1 MAEDKLF
8 LAPKL
13 SELKKIREE
22 QITEADPALFLA
34 VHGADLELAV
44 KLKRS
49 MKLLMDSYIPER
61 HNRQAL
67 EDLCMLRLIT
77 LYHLA
82 RRFHPCTSYG
92 LQLLKASRGLRAVF
106 EEKAGPLVSW
116 IDKSNADLFRCVLP
130 VDLKEGVELGRYRAI
145 GILQSISK
153 RICGVGALVFDE
165 EQLPPEQE
173 TVCRI
178 HWLYVNPEWCRRG
191 CADVLL
197 AELIT
202 SEAERGIRAFTADI
216 PIEDSFEVFGQLFS
230 DWNFRFMA
238 GVSPRFACRPGEMKD
253 QSRLLQYEGKAKPLS
268 DQTPLVAERMIRAAL
283 AKGDARAYLAA
294 IRKPM
299 EYFDTQLSFYA
310 GDPDQPK
317 ALLLV
322 QRRPS
327 GRFSVEY
334 ASGSENREELSAAL
348 ACLALAAVKKYG
360 KKTELV
366 MEAQTEE
373 KAGILEELFPQQ
385 RAYYQA
391 EAILDE
397 PVADVKEEEVA
408 QALEEAM
415 KQALSAKAS
424 KTSGNRPFAMRF
436 PAPKSSEKKENEEK
450 DNKVNKE
457 PSFTVVKIRD
467 LFSEDIYKA
476 KPGIATVKASEK
488 IQVLPDNPPPEPH
501 HINFERKFERLKE
514 ADEERLKVAR
524 KALEGYFDG
533 EDKEKY
539 PAVERHELRR
549 AGLADDRF
557 SLAFLRGEKGGQETA
572 DTPAELLCLLIE
584 NPIRLNDVP
593 LTVPFW
599 AINEGIREI
608 EKISGHKQRRHL
620 RMPGLH
626 VHYVARVLRYFNGM
640 SDYSSPRGR
649 LFDGFFTNYRPDKH
663 ILVTEQKSTADLYAE
678 GGEEEREGLKNQI
691 VNLEGEN
698 KNLKDENTSL
708 KEENEQ
714 LREELERM
722 KEKLENRSTS

>member
-13 SELKKIREE
+13 SDLKKIREE
-22 QITEADPALFLA
+22 QITEADPSLFLA
-34 VHGADLELAV
+34 VHGTDLELAM

-106 EEKAGPLVSW
+106 EEKAGPLVSRV
-116 IDKSNADLFRCVLP
+116 DASNADLFRALMP
-130 VDLKEGVELGRYRAI
+130 ADLKEAVEIGKYRAI

-153 RICGVGALVFDE
+153 RICGVGILIYEE
-165 EQLPPEQE
+165 EQLPPEAE

-178 HWLYVNPEWCRRG
+178 RWLYVNPEWCRRG

-202 SEAERGIRAFTADI
+202 AEAEKGVRAFTADI

-238 GVSPRFACRPGEMKD
+238 GVSPRFVCRPADIKD
-253 QSRLLQYEGKAKPLS
+253 NERLQKYAEVPSALS
-268 DQTPLVAERMIRAAL
+268 ELAPEKAERLIKEAL
-283 AKGDARAYLAA
+283 SGTGRKAYHATLPDPVGY
-294 IRKPM
+294 IDKDM
-299 EYFDTQLSFYA
+299 SFYL
-310 GDPDQPK
+310 GEGEEPQ
-317 ALLLV
+317 ALLLTH
-322 QRRPS
+322 RYPS
-327 GRFSVEY
+327 GWLSVEY
-334 ASGSENREELSAAL
+334 ARSRTRKDDVRILLGAL
-348 ACLALAAVKKYG
+348 AMGAQKKYG
-360 KKTELV
+360 KKAKLV
-366 MEAQTEE
+366 MEGMTEE
-373 KAGILEELFPQQ
+373 DSEMLEELFPRQ

-397 PVADVKEEEVA
+397 PVADVTEEDVRS
-408 QALEEAM
+408 ALEEAM
-415 KQALSAKAS
+415 KLAMSPAGPKTPGGKAFIRFPVPRQKADDEKNGEAKKSFVVPYITDLFTEDIAKA
-424 KTSGNRPFAMRF
+424 
-436 PAPKSSEKKENEEK
+436 PAGIR
-450 DNKVNKE
+450 
-457 PSFTVVKIRD
+457 TVT
-467 LFSEDIYKA
+467 A
-476 KPGIATVKASEK
+476 GEK

-501 HINFERKFERLKE
+501 LIVFEQKYTRLKE
-514 ADEERLKVAR
+514 ADEELLKAAR
-524 KALEGYFDG
+524 KALEGYFDA

-557 SLAFLRGEKGGQETA
+557 RLAFLRGEKGGQESA
-572 DTPAELLCLLIE
+572 DTPTELLRLLIE
-584 NPIRLNDVP
+584 NPIRLNDAP

-620 RMPGLH
+620 RVPGLH

-649 LFDGFFTNYRPDKH
+649 LFDGFFSNYRPDKH
-663 ILVTEQKSTADLYAE
+663 ILVTEQKRTADLYAE
-678 GGEEEREGLKNQI
+678 GEEEK
-691 VNLEGEN
+691 
-698 KNLKDENTSL
+698 
-708 KEENEQ
+708 KEEQ
-714 LREELERM
+714 
-722 KEKLENRSTS
+722 